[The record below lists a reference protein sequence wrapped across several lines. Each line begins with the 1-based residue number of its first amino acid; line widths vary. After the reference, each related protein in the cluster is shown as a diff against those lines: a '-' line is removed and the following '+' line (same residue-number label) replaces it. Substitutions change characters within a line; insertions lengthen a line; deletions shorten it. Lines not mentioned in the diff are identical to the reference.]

1 LDEKE
6 AFMSKKKQIL
16 LVYLFLAAATL
27 IAFWQVHHFDFNN
40 FDDDTYVTRN
50 SHIQDG
56 VTLQA
61 IRWAFTTGYAN
72 FWHPMTWL
80 SHMLDVQ
87 LFGLSPG
94 GHHLTN
100 LLFHIAN
107 TLLLFFV
114 FHRMTKALWKSA
126 FIAALFAL
134 HPLHVESVA
143 WVAERKDVLS
153 AFFWMLTMG
162 AYLFYVERPGMQRY
176 LAVMVFFVLG
186 MMAKPML
193 VTLPLVMLLLDYWP
207 LRRFEEKK
215 SAPDTRVEVKAPAV
229 AGKRKGKS
237 EKGRAVRGAVK
248 AAEPSAKTEQRGER
262 KYDWALIR
270 FLLREKIPFFVL
282 TVPSSIVAFIV
293 QQEGGAVSTIEG
305 LPLGVRLAN
314 AFVTYIL
321 YIGKMIWPSNLAVF
335 YPHPGL
341 WPLWQ
346 VGGAVL
352 LLLVVTLLVIRGA
365 KRFPYLPV
373 GWLWYVGTLVPVIGL
388 VQVGSQARAD
398 RYTYIP
404 LIGLFLI
411 VAWGVPELLRGWR
424 YRKAA
429 LGLSAALSLSCL
441 SVVTWIQVG
450 YWQNNFTLFEHT
462 LKVTDRNVIAY
473 NNRGNDHLSLGNYRQ
488 AIEDYNKAIE
498 FNPKSPE
505 AYNNRAAAYQNLRN
519 YKQAIEDYSKA
530 IELNPKYAEA
540 YNNRGGAYGILGNY
554 RQAIEDCTKAIEL
567 NPKYAEAYNNRG
579 NAHGGLGQY
588 RQAIEDYTK
597 AIELNPGLA
606 EAYNNRGSAYGIL
619 GNYKQAIEDC
629 SKAIELNPKHA
640 GAYNS
645 RGNAYGSLGNYKQA
659 IEDFSKAIE
668 FNPKYAAAYNDRG
681 EAYLRL
687 GKHSQAIENCTRA
700 IELNPKYVE
709 AYNNRAVAY
718 GILGNYRQAI
728 EDCTKAIELNPK
740 YVEAYNNRAVA
751 YRSLGNPRQAVED
764 LKTAATLGSEDAQKS
779 LKSQGISW

>member
-1 LDEKE
+1 LDDKE

-16 LVYLFLAAATL
+16 LVYIFLAAATL
-27 IAFWQVHHFDFNN
+27 VAFWQVHHCDFTNY
-40 FDDDTYVTRN
+40 DDDTYVTRN

-56 VTLQA
+56 VTIKA

-87 LFGLSPG
+87 LFGLNPR

-114 FHRMTKALWKSA
+114 FHRMTSALWKSA

-153 AFFWMLTMG
+153 TFFWILTMG
-162 AYLFYVERPGMQRY
+162 AYIFYVERPGMQRY
-176 LAVMVFFVLG
+176 LAVLVFFALG
-186 MMAKPML
+186 LMAKPML

-207 LRRFEEKK
+207 LRRLQETK
-215 SAPDTRVEVKAPAV
+215 SAPNIRPEGKAPAV

-237 EKGRAVRGAVK
+237 EKKHGGKGAVK
-248 AAEPSAKTEQRGER
+248 AAEHPAKTEERGER

-270 FLLREKIPFFVL
+270 FLLREKIPFFAL
-282 TVPSSIVAFIV
+282 TVFSSIVAFIA

-314 AFVTYIL
+314 AFVSYTI
-321 YIGKMIWPSNLAVF
+321 YIGKMIWPSNLAAY
-335 YPHPGL
+335 YPHPGW

-352 LLLVVTLLVIRGA
+352 LFLAVTFIVIRGA

-388 VQVGSQARAD
+388 VQVGGHARAD

-404 LIGLFLI
+404 LIGLFI
-411 VAWGVPELLRGWR
+411 MVAWGIPEFLKGWR

-429 LGLSAALSLSCL
+429 LWLSSALSLSCL
-441 SVVTWIQVG
+441 SIVTWTQVG

-462 LKVTDRNVIAY
+462 LKVTDRNVVAY
-473 NNRGNDHLSLGNYRQ
+473 NNRGNAYWSLGNYRQALEDYAKVIELNPKLPEAYNNRGAAYQNLGNYRQ
-488 AIEDYNKAIE
+488 AIEDYTKAIE
-498 FNPKSPE
+498 VK
-505 AYNNRAAAYQNLRN
+505 
-519 YKQAIEDYSKA
+519 
-530 IELNPKYAEA
+530 PKYAEA
-540 YNNRGGAYGILGNY
+540 YNNRGGAYAILGNY

-567 NPKYAEAYNNRG
+567 NPKYA
-579 NAHGGLGQY
+579 
-588 RQAIEDYTK
+588 
-597 AIELNPGLA
+597 
-606 EAYNNRGSAYGIL
+606 
-619 GNYKQAIEDC
+619 
-629 SKAIELNPKHA
+629 
-640 GAYNS
+640 GAYNR
-645 RGNAYGSLGNYKQA
+645 RGNAYGSLGNY
-659 IEDFSKAIE
+659 
-668 FNPKYAAAYNDRG
+668 
-681 EAYLRL
+681 
-687 GKHSQAIENCTRA
+687 
-700 IELNPKYVE
+700 
-709 AYNNRAVAY
+709 
-718 GILGNYRQAI
+718 RQAI
-728 EDCTKAIELNPK
+728 EDYSKAIELNPK
-740 YVEAYNNRAVA
+740 YAGAYNSRGKA
-751 YRSLGNPRQAVED
+751 YGSLGNPGQAVAD
-764 LKTAATLGSEDAQKS
+764 LITAATLGSEDAQKS
-779 LKSQGISW
+779 LKSQGINW